1 MDVKGIGSHNIIN
14 LYNKN
19 NNNSKVVSKEAI
31 KKSSD
36 SIISSLGKSLTDFS
50 LEGLN
55 INNASKIAELKGK
68 VESGTYNVDA
78 KLTAKSMINF
88 IKENKIKW

>member
-19 NNNSKVVSKEAI
+19 SSNKVSAKEAI

-36 SIISSLGKSLTDFS
+36 RIEISSLGKSLTDFS
-50 LEGLN
+50 LEGLK
-55 INNASKIAELKGK
+55 INNASKIADLKSK
-68 VESGTYNVDA
+68 VEKGTYNVDA
-78 KLTAKSMINF
+78 KVTANSIINF
-88 IKENKIKW
+88 IKENKIK

>member
-19 NNNSKVVSKEAI
+19 NNKILPKEAI
-31 KKSSD
+31 KKPSD
-36 SIISSLGKSLTDFS
+36 SIEISSLGKSLTNFS
-50 LEGLN
+50 LDGLN
-55 INNASKIAELKGK
+55 IDNASKIAELKSK

-78 KLTAKSMINF
+78 MVTAKSMMNF
-88 IKENKIKW
+88 IKENKSI

>member
-19 NNNSKVVSKEAI
+19 NNNSKVASKEAV
-31 KKSSD
+31 KKSLD
-36 SIISSLGKSLTDFS
+36 TIEISSLGKSLTDFS

-55 INNASKIAELKGK
+55 INSPSKIAELKSK

-88 IKENKIKW
+88 IKENKIK

>member
-19 NNNSKVVSKEAI
+19 SNNSKVVSKEAI

-36 SIISSLGKSLTDFS
+36 SIEISSLGKSLTDFS

-88 IKENKIKW
+88 IKENKIK